1 MTRRDSWLVGQLPM
15 GMLDDDFF
23 LRFVSM
29 FEQEATTL
37 LDGVDNIPHVVDPTV
52 APPALVRWL
61 ASWIGLA
68 PIDSSLDE
76 DLQRR
81 LVRTGSER
89 LAWRGTRFG
98 LQRFLEVV
106 TGGPAEVAESG
117 SVRRDG
123 GEAAPEPFVSMRVA
137 GTGQM
142 SVRDFVAVVQDELP
156 ANAGFEV
163 WVAGSRVWP
172 PAPAEMEQIGGTAL

>member
-15 GMLDDDFF
+15 GMLDDNFF

-29 FEQEATTL
+29 FEEEATSL
-37 LDGVDNIPHVVDPTV
+37 LEGVDNIPHVVDPTV
-52 APPALVRWL
+52 APPAMVRL
-61 ASWIGLA
+61 LGSWIGLA

-81 LVRTGSER
+81 LVRAGSDC

-106 TGGPAEVAESG
+106 TGGPVQVEET
-117 SVRRDG
+117 G
-123 GEAAPEPFVSMRVA
+123 GIRIDAGDAAPEPFVTMRVT

-142 SVRDFVAVVQDELP
+142 SVRDFVAVVEDELP
-156 ANAGFEV
+156 ATARFEI
-163 WVAGSRVWP
+163 WVGDSRVWP
-172 PAPAEMEQIGGTAL
+172 LVPAELEGTSS